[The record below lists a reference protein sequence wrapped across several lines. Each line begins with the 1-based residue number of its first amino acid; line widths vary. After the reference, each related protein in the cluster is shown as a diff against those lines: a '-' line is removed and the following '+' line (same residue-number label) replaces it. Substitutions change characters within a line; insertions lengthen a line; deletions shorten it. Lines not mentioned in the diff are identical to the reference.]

1 MNKLQQNFKGGLKT
15 TLLGFVILMLNFFY
29 LTERNG
35 DAIIFFGLLLVS
47 FGLFFVPDDL
57 IKGIKHLIEK
67 NKNKTL

>member
-47 FGLFFVPDDL
+47 FGLFFAPDDL
-57 IKGIKHLIEK
+57 FKGIKHLIEK